1 MKKMM
6 THDEFVEKSLKN
18 HEFKKVYDS
27 FELEYKLIDAV
38 IEQRI
43 KRGVTQKQLAEKVG
57 TKQSAIARFESGNFN
72 FTFAFIKKLAA
83 ELGLKFT
90 VTAI

>member
-6 THDEFVEKSLKN
+6 THDEFLEKSLKN
-18 HEFKKVYDS
+18 PEFKKVYDS
-27 FELEYKLIDAV
+27 FDLEYKLIDAI

-43 KRGVTQKQLAEKVG
+43 KHGVTQKQLAEKIG

-72 FTFAFIKKLAA
+72 FTFAFVKKLANA
-83 ELGLKFT
+83 LGVKITAT
-90 VTAI
+90 VG